1 MSDLLSSNAPPE
13 RGKRHPLLYH
23 QRLSEQYFWPAAL
36 TVAASTVLLVWAP
49 AKLEPYRLVLTMA
62 LACCGLVL
70 VLTLLFRLRAY
81 ALCTAHGV
89 RVRLPFY
96 HFDIPYSEIKNI
108 RPTELYRLFPP
119 GEQRWP
125 QRRFLTPLLGTTVLV
140 IELDEL
146 PNRTAWLRL
155 WMNKYM
161 LCPDRV
167 GVIVAVRDW
176 MGFRAELDEFRAR
189 RQQLRLLSR

>member
-1 MSDLLSSNAPPE
+1 MTDLPARDRLPE

-23 QRLSEQYFWPAAL
+23 QRLSEQYFWPAIL
-36 TVAASTVLLVWAP
+36 TVAVCIALLVWAP
-49 AKLEPYRLVLTMA
+49 AKLEPYRLILILA

-70 VLTLLFRLRAY
+70 VLIFMFRLRAY
-81 ALCTAHGV
+81 TRCTAHAV

-96 HFDIPYSEIKNI
+96 HFDIPYGEIKNV
-108 RPTELYRLFPP
+108 RPTELFRLFPP
-119 GEQRWP
+119 SEQRWP
-125 QRRFLTPLLGTTVLV
+125 QRRFLGPLFGVTVLA
-140 IELDEL
+140 IELDKL
-146 PNRTAWLRL
+146 PNRTPWLRL

-167 GVIVAVRDW
+167 GVIIAVRDW

-189 RQQLRLLSR
+189 RRQSRF

>member
-1 MSDLLSSNAPPE
+1 MSNLPSRDTPPE
-13 RGKRHPLLYH
+13 RGKRHQLLYH
-23 QRLSEQYFWPAAL
+23 KRLSEQYFWPAIL
-36 TVAASTVLLVWAP
+36 SVATSTALLVWAP
-49 AKLEPYRLVLTMA
+49 DRLGPYRLVVILA

-70 VLTLLFRLRAY
+70 ALTLLFRLRAY
-81 ALCTAHGV
+81 VQCTANAV

-96 HFDIPYSEIKNI
+96 HFEIPYGQINRV
-108 RPTELYRLFPP
+108 RPTDLFRLFPS
-119 GEQRWP
+119 GELRWP
-125 QRRFLTPLLGTTVLV
+125 QRRYLAPLLGETVLV

-146 PNRTAWLRL
+146 PNRVAWLRL
-155 WMNKYM
+155 WMNKFM

-189 RQQLRLLSR
+189 RQRFRT

>member
-1 MSDLLSSNAPPE
+1 MSDLQASDAQPE

-23 QRLSEQYFWPAAL
+23 RRLSEQYFWPAIL
-36 TVAASTVLLVWAP
+36 TVAASTALLVWAP
-49 AKLEPYRLVLTMA
+49 AKLEPYRLLLTMA

-81 ALCTAHGV
+81 AICSVHRV

-96 HFDIPYSEIKNI
+96 HFDIPYSEIKNV
-108 RPTELYRLFPP
+108 RPTELFRLFHPRD
-119 GEQRWP
+119 QRAL
-125 QRRFLTPLLGTTVLV
+125 QRRFLAPLLGTTVLV

-167 GVIVAVRDW
+167 GVIIAVRDW

-189 RQQLRLLSR
+189 RQRFQL

>member
-1 MSDLLSSNAPPE
+1 MSDLRSSDAQPE

-23 QRLSEQYFWPAAL
+23 QRLSEQYFWPAIL
-36 TVAASTVLLVWAP
+36 TVAASTALLAWAP
-49 AKLEPYRLVLTMA
+49 AKLEPYRLLLTMA

-81 ALCTAHGV
+81 AICTAQGV

-96 HFDIPYSEIKNI
+96 HFDILYSEIKNV
-108 RPTELYRLFPP
+108 RPTELYRLFPLR
-119 GEQRWP
+119 EQRAP
-125 QRRFLTPLLGTTVLV
+125 QRRFLAPLLGTTVLA

-161 LCPDRV
+161 LCPDSV
-167 GVIVAVRDW
+167 GVIIAVRDW

-189 RQQLRLLSR
+189 RRHFRL

>member
-1 MSDLLSSNAPPE
+1 MSDQQPSKPQLQ
-13 RGKRHPLLYH
+13 RGRRHPLLYH
-23 QRLSEQYFWPAAL
+23 QRLSEQYFWPAIL
-36 TVAASTVLLVWAP
+36 IVAASTALLVWAP
-49 AKLEPYRLVLTMA
+49 AKMEPYRLILILA

-70 VLTLLFRLRAY
+70 VLTLMFRLRAY
-81 ALCTAHGV
+81 VQCSLHAL
-89 RVRLPFY
+89 RIRLPFY
-96 HFDIPYSEIKNI
+96 HFEIGYDEIRNV

-119 GEQRWP
+119 SEQRGP
-125 QRRFLTPLLGTTVLV
+125 QRRFLSPLLAATVLV

-189 RQQLRLLSR
+189 RQHL

>member
-1 MSDLLSSNAPPE
+1 MSDLPSIDTQPE

-23 QRLSEQYFWPAAL
+23 QRLSEQYFWPAIL
-36 TVAASTVLLVWAP
+36 TVATSTGLLVWAP
-49 AKLEPYRLVLTMA
+49 AKLEPYRLVLIMA

-81 ALCTAHGV
+81 VRCTAHTV
-89 RVRLPFY
+89 HVRLPFY
-96 HFDIPYSEIKNI
+96 QFEIPYDEIQNI
-108 RPTELYRLFPP
+108 RPTELFRLFPS
-119 GEQRWP
+119 GNLWWP
-125 QRRFLTPLLGTTVLV
+125 QRRYLAPLLGATVLA

-146 PNRTAWLRL
+146 PDRAAWLRL

-167 GVIVAVRDW
+167 GLIVAVRDW

-189 RQQLRLLSR
+189 RQHFRS

>member
-1 MSDLLSSNAPPE
+1 MSDLPSSNAQQE

-23 QRLSEQYFWPAAL
+23 QRLSEQYFWPAVL
-36 TVAASTVLLVWAP
+36 TVAASTALLVWAP
-49 AKLEPYRLVLTMA
+49 AKLEPYRSVLTMA

-81 ALCTAHGV
+81 AVCTARGV
-89 RVRLPFY
+89 FIRLPFY
-96 HFDIPYSEIKNI
+96 HFDIPYSEIKTV
-108 RPTELYRLFPP
+108 RPSELYRLFPP
-119 GEQRWP
+119 GEQRGP
-125 QRRFLTPLLGTTVLV
+125 QRRFLAPLLGTTALV
-140 IELDEL
+140 IELDQL
-146 PNRTAWLRL
+146 PNRPAWLRL

-189 RQQLRLLSR
+189 RQHLRL